1 MNRKQKEE
9 KEPKKDNL
17 LLRKATVKDAP
28 QIFQLLQMF
37 AIEGLLLP
45 RSMNSIYENIRD
57 FFVYETDGKIV
68 GVGSLHIFWEDLAEI
83 KSLAVLP
90 EYQHMGIG
98 KKIVKACIE
107 EAKQLGIK
115 KVFALTYVPEF
126 FKKLGFKETDKSQL
140 PQKVWT
146 ECIHCIKFNDCKEIP
161 VLIEL

>member
-1 MNRKQKEE
+1 
-9 KEPKKDNL
+9 
-17 LLRKATVKDAP
+17 LLRKAKVKDAP
-28 QIFQLLQMF
+28 QIFQLLQIF
-37 AIEGLLLP
+37 AVQGLLLP

-57 FFVYETDGKIV
+57 FFVYEIDGKIA